1 MKPEELI
8 LQEQADKVA
17 AEFIE
22 FVDSLS
28 TDPEI
33 AKEALVTME
42 LLLSGL
48 KKANGFIS
56 ISKRMAFGIIR
67 PALPKL
73 NQFLK
78 WAGTNSG
85 KAFEFLATVMEQN
98 HG

>member
-1 MKPEELI
+1 MKPEELE

-22 FVDSLS
+22 LIDSLS

-33 AKEALVTME
+33 SKEALVTMA
-42 LLLSGL
+42 LLLGGL

-56 ISKRMAFGIIR
+56 ISKRMAFGVIR

-85 KAFEFLATVMEQN
+85 KAFEFLAQVMEN
-98 HG
+98 HNG

>member
-1 MKPEELI
+1 MTKKAPD

-22 FVDSLS
+22 LVDSLS

-42 LLLSGL
+42 LLLGGL
-48 KKANGFIS
+48 KKANGLIS
-56 ISKRMAFGIIR
+56 LSRRVAFSVLR

-73 NQFLK
+73 NQFLQ
-78 WAGTNSG
+78 WAGKNSG
-85 KAFEFLATVMEQN
+85 KALEFLAKVMENQ